1 MPSPKHN
8 IRPRTW
14 YQKFRDAFRGV
25 RSGTRGQSS
34 FQVHL
39 IVAAATIAAAA
50 YLRCTLVEWSI
61 LLLCIGGVLTAEMFN
76 SALEHFAKVI
86 DKEHN
91 PDLGEAL
98 DTASA
103 AVLFA
108 SLGAA
113 VVGGIIFVSRVI
125 EAWH

>member
-39 IVAAATIAAAA
+39 LIAAAVIAAAA

-91 PDLGEAL
+91 PELGEAL

-125 EAWH
+125 ETWH